1 MAATRIQITIDNM
14 NAMNG
19 TEFIGALGGT
29 GVVVCGMY
37 MGLMPLLHMSV
48 LQHWIARPYRL
59 LALLHCNGKK
69 KKEPIKCMLKMH
81 FTADQPQPIFEFC
94 FSTDVFSD
102 VEDSTTSD

>member
-29 GVVVCGMY
+29 GVVVCGVY

-48 LQHWIARPYRL
+48 LQHRIDRPYKL
-59 LALLHCNGKK
+59 LALLHYNR
-69 KKEPIKCMLKMH
+69 KKERIKFMLKMH
-81 FTADQPQPIFEFC
+81 FTAD
-94 FSTDVFSD
+94 
-102 VEDSTTSD
+102 